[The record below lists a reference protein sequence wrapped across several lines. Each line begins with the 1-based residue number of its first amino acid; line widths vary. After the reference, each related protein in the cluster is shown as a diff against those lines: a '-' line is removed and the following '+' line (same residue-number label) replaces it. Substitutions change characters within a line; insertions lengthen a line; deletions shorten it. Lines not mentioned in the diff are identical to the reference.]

1 MGFSRKCG
9 NLNLQVVVVQFVVFV
24 SSAGHVSACAAQMLF
39 VCYELSFSVSM
50 LYIFILFLECTVF
63 ACNVILF
70 HGILVIS

>member
-24 SSAGHVSACAAQMLF
+24 SGAGHVSAYAVQMLF
-39 VCYELSFSVSM
+39 VCCELSFSVSM
-50 LYIFILFLECTVF
+50 LYRFISFLECTVF

-70 HGILVIS
+70 HGILIIS